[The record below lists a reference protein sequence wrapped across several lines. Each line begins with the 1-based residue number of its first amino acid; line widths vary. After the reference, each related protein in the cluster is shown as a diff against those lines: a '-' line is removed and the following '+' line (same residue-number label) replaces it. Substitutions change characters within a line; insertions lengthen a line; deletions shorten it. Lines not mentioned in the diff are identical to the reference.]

1 MKSKIYLD
9 KKDFYRVLLTDV
21 LPYEVPFILS
31 NEGFY
36 RNLKSN
42 SFHSVTK
49 KILELTLFTSQVN
62 T

>member
-36 RNLKSN
+36 RNLKATHFIQLLKN
-42 SFHSVTK
+42 IRINF
-49 KILELTLFTSQVN
+49 IYFTSKH
-62 T
+62 

>member
-31 NEGFY
+31 NEGFIE
-36 RNLKSN
+36 
-42 SFHSVTK
+42 T
-49 KILELTLFTSQVN
+49 
-62 T
+62 